1 MTQHDRSTFPG
12 IRDADLEILAQQFY
26 ERHYA
31 ADPESPQW
39 EVLTP
44 IQRFGILNSLIS
56 VVDLVTTFVG
66 PRWIEWA
73 ADRLAE
79 TDPLETAL
87 GGVDYP
93 LSVLRTLAEEVKQP

>member
-12 IRDADLEILAQQFY
+12 IRDDDLETIAEQFY
-26 ERHYA
+26 IRHYA
-31 ADPESPQW
+31 TDPEAPQW

-44 IQRFGILNSLIS
+44 IQRFSILNSLIS
-56 VVDLVTTFVG
+56 VVDLVSTFVG

-79 TDPLETAL
+79 TDPIETSLA
-87 GGVDYP
+87 GIDYP
-93 LSVLRTLAEEVKQP
+93 LDYLRTLAEEVKAT